1 MVCFFHLPATLAD
14 RGRLTATP
22 LAPTVASAVGNE
34 IATPPGPTKACALGL
49 DSAVELSP
57 MEGKK
62 KFFKISFVH
71 LVHHKDF
78 FRTCNVLPFSC
89 THLALWRGKKAR

>member
-1 MVCFFHLPATLAD
+1 MVCLKYRNFNLPATLAEE
-14 RGRLTATP
+14 GRLTATP
-22 LAPTVASAVGNE
+22 LAPTLASAVGNE

-62 KFFKISFVH
+62 SFK
-71 LVHHKDF
+71 
-78 FRTCNVLPFSC
+78 
-89 THLALWRGKKAR
+89 

>member
-1 MVCFFHLPATLAD
+1 MPYVLTLDFRMVCLEYLNFNLPATLAD

-49 DSAVELSP
+49 ASAVELSP
-57 MEGKK
+57 MES
-62 KFFKISFVH
+62 KI
-71 LVHHKDF
+71 
-78 FRTCNVLPFSC
+78 
-89 THLALWRGKKAR
+89 